1 MTGPQSFFEKKGKTL
16 YAIVI
21 ARKKRTLSNFD
32 KTSTHENFNHGG
44 SFQLSYWQCMYKYH
58 KLYIYICFWPDPS
71 PFLSQQKLVIMS
83 DYLGPVRLDIV
94 DCLMLE
100 KLNIPGTQMLK
111 NRFKQLVKL
120 SLAAHFGL
128 GTHLFE
134 ARQVLPLLTFRLK
147 IKNKCDKMWAK
158 IARKIN

>member
-1 MTGPQSFFEKKGKTL
+1 
-16 YAIVI
+16 
-21 ARKKRTLSNFD
+21 
-32 KTSTHENFNHGG
+32 
-44 SFQLSYWQCMYKYH
+44 
-58 KLYIYICFWPDPS
+58 
-71 PFLSQQKLVIMS
+71 MS

-100 KLNIPGTQMLK
+100 KLNIPATQMLK

-147 IKNKCDKMWAK
+147 IKNKLKKMLEMQHVLLSAELVPGVVML
-158 IARKIN
+158 RKVDENSELRPCLWLLHFSF